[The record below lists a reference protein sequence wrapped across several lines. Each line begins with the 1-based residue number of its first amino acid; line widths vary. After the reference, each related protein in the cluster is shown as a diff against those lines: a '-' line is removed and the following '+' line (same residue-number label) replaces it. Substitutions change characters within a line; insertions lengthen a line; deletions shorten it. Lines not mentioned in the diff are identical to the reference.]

1 MSRVFAGTFYF
12 LAVLN
17 RRDPAHQ
24 DALVFYGDTSLHLV
38 TTEWILTEVADA
50 TAAPDLRTGFKELFE
65 TLEQDI
71 QVSIIESSHELFRR
85 GLTLYLD
92 RPDKKWSL
100 TDCISFTVM
109 KDEGLT
115 EVLTGDHDF
124 EQAGFTTLLRKDN
137 A

>member
-1 MSRVFAGTFYF
+1 MSRVLAGTFYF

-24 DALVFYGDTSLHLV
+24 NALVFYGDPSLHLV
-38 TTEWILTEVADA
+38 TTEWVLTEVADA
-50 TAAPDLRTGFKELFE
+50 TAAPDLRAGFKELFE

-100 TDCISFTVM
+100 TDCISFTV
-109 KDEGLT
+109 D
-115 EVLTGDHDF
+115 
-124 EQAGFTTLLRKDN
+124 RKSVV
-137 A
+137 

>member
-1 MSRVFAGTFYF
+1 MSRVFADTFYF

-50 TAAPDLRTGFKELFE
+50 TAAPDLRAGFKELFE